1 MADQT
6 IKGRNKILYIYGPI
20 IDAEGEPVAESYF
33 PVACLTSNSITHTN
47 ATVEGTVTKCN
58 QTPET
63 SYGGETYTISADAE
77 NMENDGLKASY
88 DAIDAARELSIEDNS
103 YVYFKIVTTHATGI
117 TPPTT
122 TQFGKGIIP
131 ELSLESP
138 AEGAETFNFTINGVG
153 ELSATDLHV

>member
-6 IKGRNKILYIYGPI
+6 IKGRNSILHIYGAI
-20 IDAEGEPVAESYF
+20 KDEAGEPVAEAYF

-58 QTPET
+58 QTPEP
-63 SYGGETYTISADAE
+63 SYGGESYTISADAE

-88 DAIDAARELSIEDNS
+88 DAVYNARKKSITENG
-103 YVYFKIVTTHATGI
+103 YVYFKIVTTHGDGI
-117 TPPTT
+117 TPTSTT
-122 TQFGKGIIP
+122 EFGKGIIP
-131 ELSLESP
+131 ELSKESP

>member
-6 IKGRNKILYIYGPI
+6 IKGRNTLLYIYGAI
-20 IDAEGEPVAESYF
+20 KDEAGEAVAPGYF
-33 PVACLTSNSITHTN
+33 PVACLTSNSLTKTN

-88 DAIDAARELSIEDNS
+88 DAIDAARELSITDNS
-103 YVYFKIVTTHATGI
+103 YVYFKIVTTHGVGI
-117 TPPTT
+117 TPSSTT
-122 TQFGKGIIP
+122 KFGKGIIP
-131 ELSLESP
+131 ELGLESP

-153 ELSATDLHV
+153 KLSATDLHV

>member
-6 IKGRNKILYIYGPI
+6 IKGRNTILHIYGAI
-20 IDAEGEPVAESYF
+20 KDETGTAVAEAYF

-63 SYGGETYTISADAE
+63 SYGGESYSISADAE

-88 DAIDAARELSIEDNS
+88 DAVFEARKKSIDESG
-103 YVYFKIVTTHATGI
+103 YVYFKIVTTHGSGI
-117 TPPTT
+117 TPATT
-122 TQFGKGIIP
+122 TKFGKGIIP
-131 ELSLESP
+131 ELGLESP

-153 ELSATDLHV
+153 SLSATDLHV

>member
-6 IKGRNKILYIYGPI
+6 IKGVNKILHIYGPI
-20 IDAEGEPVAESYF
+20 MDAEGEPVAEAYF

-47 ATVEGTVTKCN
+47 ATVEGVVTKCN

-63 SYGGETYTISADAE
+63 SYGGESYSISADAV

-88 DAIDAARELSIEDNS
+88 DAVYAARKLSIDEKG
-103 YVYFKIVTTHATGI
+103 YVYFKIVTSHPNG
-117 TPPTT
+117 TPATT

-131 ELSLESP
+131 ELALESP
-138 AEGAETFNFTINGVG
+138 AEGEETFNFTIQGVG
-153 ELSATDLHV
+153 ELSNTDLHV

>member
-6 IKGRNKILYIYGPI
+6 IKGRNKMLFIYGPI
-20 IDAEGEPVAESYF
+20 MDEEGEPVAAAYF

-47 ATVEGTVTKCN
+47 ATIEGTVTKCN
-58 QTPET
+58 STPET

-88 DAIDAARELSIEDNS
+88 DAVFAARKLSIDTNG

-117 TPPTT
+117 TPATS

-131 ELSLESP
+131 ELGLESP

>member
-6 IKGRNKILYIYGPI
+6 IKGKNKILYIYGPI
-20 IDAEGEPVAESYF
+20 MDAEGEPVAEAYF

-47 ATVEGTVTKCN
+47 ATIDGTITKCSPN
-58 QTPET
+58 PEP
-63 SYGGETYTISADAE
+63 SYGGETYSISADAE

-88 DAIDAARELSIEDNS
+88 DAVYAARKLSIEENG
-103 YVYFKIVTTHATGI
+103 YVYFKIITTHAAGI
-117 TPPTT
+117 TPATT

>member
-20 IDAEGEPVAESYF
+20 LDASGEEVAEAYF
-33 PVACLTSNSITHTN
+33 PVACLTTNSITHTN

-63 SYGGETYTISADAE
+63 TYGGETYSISADAE
-77 NMENDGLKASY
+77 NMENDGIKASY
-88 DAIDAARELSIEDNS
+88 DAVYNARKLSIDES
-103 YVYFKIVTTHATGI
+103 GYVYFKIVTTHAPGI
-117 TPPTT
+117 TPATT

-138 AEGAETFNFTINGVG
+138 AEGAETFNFTIQGVG
-153 ELSATDLHV
+153 ALSATDLNV

>member
-6 IKGRNKILYIYGPI
+6 IKGRNKLLYIYGAI
-20 IDAEGEPVAESYF
+20 KDETGDPVAEAYF

-47 ATVEGTVTKCN
+47 ATVDGTVTKCN

-63 SYGGETYTISADAE
+63 TYGGETYSISADAE

-88 DAIDAARELSIEDNS
+88 DAVYAARKKSIDES
-103 YVYFKIVTTHATGI
+103 GYVYFKMVTTHGAGV
-117 TPPTT
+117 TPATT
-122 TQFGKGIIP
+122 TEFGKGIIP

-138 AEGAETFNFTINGVG
+138 AEGSETFSFTIQGVG
-153 ELSATDLHV
+153 DLSATDLHV